1 MSTLRPR
8 RSSRAASASWSTTR
22 AQPWRASLLALAC
35 AALAAPLTAAAVKP
49 AASPSAEASDAAQ
62 EARIARVLAGLR
74 PPVSFVGDPTWT
86 LEARMKHYGVPG
98 LSITVIDRHG
108 LAWTRVFGLAD
119 HEAGLPVRPDTLFQ
133 AASISKPVAAFGAL
147 TLVRDGKLAL
157 QEPVNARLK
166 AWRIPDNEW
175 TAQQP
180 VTLDH
185 LLSHTGG
192 LTVHG
197 FMGYAS
203 GVAVPDVPTLL
214 EGKPPANSAAVRVDQ
229 RPGQAFRYS
238 GGGYTV
244 AQLLM
249 SEAEGRPFAELMQRR
264 VLGPLGMR
272 ESRFAQPLPA
282 PLLARAAAG
291 VLPDGRAVPG
301 QRNTYPELAAAGLWT
316 TSQDLARFALGVQA
330 AWRGDKKALL
340 PVPLVKDM
348 LSARAGSGYG
358 LGFGLPQEQGEVY
371 FAHGGWNEG
380 FCASLMAH
388 PSAGVGMAI
397 MINANQP
404 ALMDE
409 LRRAVAFEYRWP
421 GVKALEPV
429 PVSAEALELAPG
441 RYRLNGEQFVQVT
454 REGDK
459 LFLAHGGDPASELVP
474 VAGGRYLQREQEQ
487 ARSFEADAQGLWQ
500 LRLEQRNSNKP
511 LLLPRLAEGSRA
523 PRELLLAGDQTAAV
537 AAYKALREAGD
548 EAGSEAYLNDQAY
561 RELGRGRKLVALALM
576 RLNTELS
583 PDSANAWDSLG
594 EGLLSQG
601 DTAAARAA
609 YRRALALNPNSTS
622 AKAALARLPAEG
634 S

>member
-1 MSTLRPR
+1 M
-8 RSSRAASASWSTTR
+8 
-22 AQPWRASLLALAC
+22 
-35 AALAAPLTAAAVKP
+35 
-49 AASPSAEASDAAQ
+49 
-62 EARIARVLAGLR
+62 LAGLR

-98 LSITVIDRHG
+98 LSITVIDRQG

-119 HEAGLPVRPDTLFQ
+119 REAGLPVRPDTLFQ
-133 AASISKPVAAFGAL
+133 AASISKPVAALGAL
-147 TLVRDGKLAL
+147 TLVREGKLAL
-157 QEPVNARLK
+157 QAPVNAQLK
-166 AWRIPDNEW
+166 AWRIPENEW

-180 VTLDH
+180 VTLEH

-197 FMGYAS
+197 FLGYAP
-203 GVAVPDVPTLL
+203 GLPQPDVVAVLD
-214 EGKPPANSAAVRVDQ
+214 GQPPANSDAVRVNQ

-249 SEAEGRPFAELMQRR
+249 SEVAGQPFAELMQRR

-272 ESRFAQPLPA
+272 DSRFSASLPT

-301 QRNTYPELAAAGLWT
+301 KRHGYPELAAAGLWT

-330 AWRGDKKALL
+330 AWRGDKKAVL
-340 PVPLVKDM
+340 PQALVKDM
-348 LSARAGSGYG
+348 LSGRAGSGYG

-388 PSAGVGMAI
+388 PSAGVGVAI

-421 GVKALEPV
+421 GVQAQQAL

-459 LFLAHGGDPASELVP
+459 LFLAYGGEPASELVP

-487 ARSFEADAQGLWQ
+487 ARSFEADAQGRWQ

-523 PRELLLAGDQTAAV
+523 PRELLLAGEQAAAV
-537 AAYKALREAGD
+537 AAYKALRDTGD

-561 RELGRGRKLVALALM
+561 RELGRGRKALALALM

-583 PDSANAWDSLG
+583 PDSANAWDGLG
-594 EGLLSQG
+594 EVLLSQG
-601 DTAAARAA
+601 DTAAARTA
-609 YRRALALNPNSTS
+609 YRRALALKPDLAS
-622 AKAALARLPAEG
+622 AQAGLARLPAEAP
-634 S
+634 